1 MRQSPTTFGQAYRT
15 RRETLAGRIVTF
27 LRRKYPH
34 GMAECVSRDTGLS
47 AYAIH
52 KLEYRLSAPS
62 LAAFDALVEA
72 YGLEFL
78 AFVFEWEW
86 LEPVQRASKD
96 AALKAR
102 VSALKARLTTS

>member
-1 MRQSPTTFGQAYRT
+1 MTSRT
-15 RRETLAGRIVTF
+15 YVRSKRERIAAHIVAF
-27 LRRKYPH
+27 LRRKYPAH
-34 GMAECVSRDTGLS
+34 MHECVSRDTGIS
-47 AYAIH
+47 VYAIQ
-52 KLEYRLSAPS
+52 KLEHRLSAPS

-102 VSALKARLTTS
+102 VSALKARVKNAG